1 MPRADRVDAEPSD
14 VGRRQ
19 SARRRLFDPLAPIR
33 RLRLRRTCYAAAR
46 AGDESA
52 RAATIAAA
60 RAVGQGLASVVN
72 VLNPD
77 TVVLAGHLS
86 GLFEDYQHTFLEE
99 LRFTLSRESLEVQV
113 VPPAFG
119 TDSIVIGAAELALE
133 PVLIRPQPANCRN
146 WAVRSE

>member
-1 MPRADRVDAEPSD
+1 V
-14 VGRRQ
+14 
-19 SARRRLFDPLAPIR
+19 
-33 RLRLRRTCYAAAR
+33 YKAAR
-46 AGDESA
+46 EGDELA

-86 GLFEDYQHTFLEE
+86 GLLEDYQHTLLEE
-99 LRFTLSRESLEVQV
+99 LRFTLARESLEVQV
-113 VPPAFG
+113 VPPVFG

-133 PVLIRPQPANCRN
+133 PVLTQPSQLIAAN